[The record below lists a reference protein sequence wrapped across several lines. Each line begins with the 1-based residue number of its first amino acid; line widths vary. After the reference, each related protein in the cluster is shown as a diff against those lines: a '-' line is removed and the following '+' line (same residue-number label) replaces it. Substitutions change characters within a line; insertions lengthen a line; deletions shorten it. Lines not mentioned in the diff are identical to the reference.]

1 MPMYCCTLKLQPGVS
16 PLLTKLGLDILVES
30 RGTEDVLGRWGNV
43 VSRVED
49 RAGIFPV
56 ASEAPQSSGQPQKL
70 SEHHHREQARVLG
83 LAGFP
88 SSVPTAPDL
97 Q

>member
-1 MPMYCCTLKLQPGVS
+1 M
-16 PLLTKLGLDILVES
+16 
-30 RGTEDVLGRWGNV
+30 

-70 SEHHHREQARVLG
+70 SEHHHGEQARVLG
-83 LAGFP
+83 LAGFL